1 MRILRLVQPVRIAET
16 IRTPEA
22 GNSKALDRGNGL
34 CFKRKRP
41 IPPNPLF

>member
-22 GNSKALDRGNGL
+22 MMSK
-34 CFKRKRP
+34 P
-41 IPPNPLF
+41 STLFIIS